1 MADGVRGRSR
11 VAVEREGATEPQYHV
26 SPWFGFKSPVEEETR
41 ETDGSSVP
49 PEEQGRLK
57 EQLYSWICLFIHL
70 DWWFLSVF

>member
-11 VAVEREGATEPQYHV
+11 VAVEREGATDPQYYV

-41 ETDGSSVP
+41 ETDGPSVP

-57 EQLYSWICLFIHL
+57 GKLYSCVYLFIHF
-70 DWWFLSVF
+70 D